1 MSLGIIASAAAAGST
16 VITVTVG
23 TSSGAYGYS
32 DGSAITAFGSSS
44 PVIIYGKNLAACYC
58 VSNNDLIILTGVV
71 SANFFNNVTFK
82 YGASGATARN
92 LTTASATFTNPG
104 GTLSQWQWNSQATF
118 TVTDNTLARFVI
130 FNR

>member
-1 MSLGIIASAAAAGST
+1 MSVGSIASAAAAGST
-16 VITVTVG
+16 VITLTVG
-23 TSSGAYGYS
+23 TGGGAYGYS
-32 DGSAITAFGSSS
+32 DGSVAAVFGASAPAI
-44 PVIIYGKNLAACYC
+44 VYGKNIAACYC
-58 VSNNDLIILTGVV
+58 VTGNTLIFLTGVV

-92 LTTASATFTNPG
+92 LTTASATFANPG
-104 GTLSQWQWNSQATF
+104 GTSSQWTWNAQGTL

>member
-1 MSLGIIASAAAAGST
+1 MSVGSIASAAAAGST

-23 TSSGAYGYS
+23 NSGGGYGFS
-32 DGSAITAFGSSS
+32 DGSALAAFGSTS
-44 PVIIYGKNLAACYC
+44 PAIVYAKNVAACYC
-58 VSNNDLIILTGVV
+58 VTTNTVIILTGVV
-71 SANFFNNVTFK
+71 TATFFNNVTFK

-92 LTTASATFTNPG
+92 LTAASATFTNPG
-104 GTLSQWQWNSQATF
+104 GTLSQWQWNAQGTF